1 LYSKSETRGQSRAQR
16 APATRRKKRA
26 LDTRGQETRGQTG
39 VSTRR
44 KKRALGH
51 TGLSPWVGL
60 AAVWVLWAALAFAQV
75 AILQIR
81 VIEGEGAVHLP
92 GSRSTRPIT
101 VEITDETGKPVAGAA
116 VSFHLPEDGPSGAF
130 VNGLRTEV
138 VTTDAHGRASLHGFL
153 ANRLA
158 GRFQIRI
165 LASKEQARAGTV
177 SFQYVAESRGGAAKV
192 AAAPSSRRKWIVVA
206 AAVAGGAVA
215 GIVALRGGAASPAAA
230 PAAPVPPALSIGS
243 PSITVGKP

>member
-1 LYSKSETRGQSRAQR
+1 MYLKSA
-16 APATRRKKRA
+16 
-26 LDTRGQETRGQTG
+26 
-39 VSTRR
+39 
-44 KKRALGH
+44 
-51 TGLSPWVGL
+51 GL
-60 AAVWVLWAALAFAQV
+60 AVLWLLWAAPALTQV

-101 VEITDETGKPVAGAA
+101 VEITEETGKPVTGAA
-116 VSFHLPEDGPSGAF
+116 VTFHLPEDGPGGAF

-138 VTTDAHGRASLHGFL
+138 VITDAHGRASLHGLL
-153 ANRLA
+153 ANRVP

-177 SFQYVAESRGGAAKV
+177 SFQYVAEPRGGV
-192 AAAPSSRRKWIVVA
+192 ATASTAPAGRRKWIAVA
-206 AAVAGGAVA
+206 AALAGVVVA
-215 GIVALRGGAASPAAA
+215 GIVATRGGAASPAAA
-230 PAAPVPPALSIGS
+230 AAVPSAPVPPVLSIGT

>member
-1 LYSKSETRGQSRAQR
+1 MYLKSG
-16 APATRRKKRA
+16 
-26 LDTRGQETRGQTG
+26 
-39 VSTRR
+39 
-44 KKRALGH
+44 
-51 TGLSPWVGL
+51 GL
-60 AAVWVLWAALAFAQV
+60 AVLCLLWAAPALAQV

-101 VEITDETGKPVAGAA
+101 VEITEETGKPVAGAA
-116 VSFHLPEDGPSGAF
+116 VSFHLPEDGPGGAF

-138 VTTDAHGRASLHGFL
+138 VITDAHGRASLHGLL
-153 ANRLA
+153 ANRIP

-177 SFQYVAESRGGAAKV
+177 SFQYVAEPRGGV
-192 AAAPSSRRKWIVVA
+192 ATTSAGPVGRRKWIAVVA
-206 AAVAGGAVA
+206 AVACGAVA
-215 GIVALRGGAASPAAA
+215 GIVATRGGAASPVAAA
-230 PAAPVPPALSIGS
+230 AVLSAPAPPVLSIGT

>member
-1 LYSKSETRGQSRAQR
+1 MYRKS
-16 APATRRKKRA
+16 
-26 LDTRGQETRGQTG
+26 
-39 VSTRR
+39 
-44 KKRALGH
+44 
-51 TGLSPWVGL
+51 VGL
-60 AAVWVLWAALAFAQV
+60 AVLWLLGAAPALAQV

-101 VEITDETGKPVAGAA
+101 VEITEETGKPVAGAA
-116 VSFHLPEDGPSGAF
+116 VSFHLPEDGPGGAF

-138 VTTDAHGRASLHGFL
+138 VVTDAHGRASLYGLL
-153 ANRLA
+153 ANRTP

-177 SFQYVAESRGGAAKV
+177 SFQYVAEPTGRAKAASSK
-192 AAAPSSRRKWIVVA
+192 APAGRRKWIFVA

-215 GIVALRGGAASPAAA
+215 VAVARGGAASPAAA
-230 PAAPVPPALSIGS
+230 TPNAPPPAFNIGA
-243 PSITVGKP
+243 PIITVGKP

>member
-1 LYSKSETRGQSRAQR
+1 LFLQSVR
-16 APATRRKKRA
+16 
-26 LDTRGQETRGQTG
+26 
-39 VSTRR
+39 
-44 KKRALGH
+44 
-51 TGLSPWVGL
+51 L
-60 AAVWVLWAALAFAQV
+60 AALWLLWAAAALGQV

-92 GSRSTRPIT
+92 GSRSSRAIA

-116 VSFHLPEDGPSGAF
+116 VSFHLPEEGPGGAF

-138 VTTDAHGRASLHGFL
+138 VITDNGGRASLRGL
-153 ANRLA
+153 VANRIP

-177 SFQYVAESRGGAAKV
+177 SFQYVAEPKGGL
-192 AAAPSSRRKWIVVA
+192 AAAVSPSVAGRRKWLAVA

-215 GIVALRGGAASPAAA
+215 GLAATRGGAASPTASVPSVPA
-230 PAAPVPPALSIGS
+230 PT
-243 PSITVGKP
+243 PSSVGTPTITVGKP

>member
-1 LYSKSETRGQSRAQR
+1 MSL
-16 APATRRKKRA
+16 
-26 LDTRGQETRGQTG
+26 
-39 VSTRR
+39 
-44 KKRALGH
+44 
-51 TGLSPWVGL
+51 WVGL
-60 AAVWVLWAALAFAQV
+60 AALWVMWAAPALSQV

-81 VIEGEGAVHLP
+81 VIEGEGGVHLP
-92 GSRSTRPIT
+92 GSRSSSPIT

-116 VSFHLPEDGPSGAF
+116 VSFHLPEGGPSGVF

-138 VTTDAHGRASLHGFL
+138 VIADAHGRASLHGL
-153 ANRLA
+153 VANRVP

-177 SFQYVAESRGGAAKV
+177 SFQYVAESRGGAAK
-192 AAAPSSRRKWIVVA
+192 ANAAPTRRRKWIAVA

-215 GIVALRGGAASPAAA
+215 GIVASRGGAASPAAA
-230 PAAPVPPALSIGS
+230 PVTPVPPVLSIGL

>member
-1 LYSKSETRGQSRAQR
+1 VQPKSERGQTGAQR
-16 APATRRKKRA
+16 EPATRRRKRA
-26 LDTRGQETRGQTG
+26 W
-39 VSTRR
+39 
-44 KKRALGH
+44 GH
-51 TGLSPWVGL
+51 SGLSPWAGL
-60 AAVWVLWAALAFAQV
+60 AAWWLSWAAAALGQV

-138 VTTDAHGRASLHGFL
+138 VIADARGRASLHGLL
-153 ANRLA
+153 ANRLP

-177 SFQYVAESRGGAAKV
+177 SFQYVAEPRGGAAKV
-192 AAAPSSRRKWIVVA
+192 TAAPARHRKWMVVA
-206 AAVAGGAVA
+206 AAVAGIAVA
-215 GIVALRGGAASPAAA
+215 GLVAARGGAASPAAV
-230 PAAPVPPALSIGS
+230 PGAAVPPALSIGS
-243 PSITVGKP
+243 PAITVGKP

>member
-1 LYSKSETRGQSRAQR
+1 MQLKSERGQTR
-16 APATRRKKRA
+16 APRAPNTRRGKRA
-26 LDTRGQETRGQTG
+26 LGTQETQGQTG

-44 KKRALGH
+44 KRRALGH
-51 TGLSPWVGL
+51 SGLSLWVGL
-60 AAVWVLWAALAFAQV
+60 AALWVLWAAPALAQI

-101 VEITDETGKPVAGAA
+101 VEITDETGRPVAGAA
-116 VSFHLPEDGPSGAF
+116 VSFHLPENGPSGAF

-138 VTTDAHGRASLHGFL
+138 VIADAQGRASLHGFL
-153 ANRLA
+153 ANRLP

-177 SFQYVAESRGGAAKV
+177 SFQYVAEARG
-192 AAAPSSRRKWIVVA
+192 RRKWLVVA

-215 GIVALRGGAASPAAA
+215 GIVAWRGGAASATAV

>member
-1 LYSKSETRGQSRAQR
+1 MQPKSERGQTGAQR
-16 APATRRKKRA
+16 APAPRRRKRA
-26 LDTRGQETRGQTG
+26 LETQGQTRAQG
-39 VSTRR
+39 APAPRR
-44 KKRALGH
+44 RKRALGH
-51 TGLSPWVGL
+51 PGLSLWVGL
-60 AAVWVLWAALAFAQV
+60 AALSVLWAAPALAQV

-138 VTTDAHGRASLHGFL
+138 VITDAHGRASLHGFL
-153 ANRLA
+153 PNRLP

-192 AAAPSSRRKWIVVA
+192 NAAPSRGRKWIVVA

-215 GIVALRGGAASPAAA
+215 GIVALRGGAASPAAS
-230 PAAPVPPALSIGS
+230 PAAPAPPALSIGS